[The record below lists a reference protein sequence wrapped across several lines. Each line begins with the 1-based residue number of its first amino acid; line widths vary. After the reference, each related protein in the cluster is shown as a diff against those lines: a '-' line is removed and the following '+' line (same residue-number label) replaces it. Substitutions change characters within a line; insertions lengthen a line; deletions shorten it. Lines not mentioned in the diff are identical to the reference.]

1 MSEGITDITEAVEP
15 AAVRAH
21 ILEFCGPA
29 LAVCGVDIAAPP
41 ADLDLRA
48 CGAIDSLGFIELVT
62 ELEAAF
68 GVELELE
75 DIDPEQL
82 TMLDPL
88 SRAVAEQAAG
98 ASP

>member
-1 MSEGITDITEAVEP
+1 MSDGTTTQVDAT
-15 AAVRAH
+15 AVRTR
-21 ILEFCGPA
+21 ILEVCGPA
-29 LAVCGVDIAAPP
+29 LAVCGVDVAAPP

-62 ELEAAF
+62 ELEEVF

-82 TMLDPL
+82 TMLEPL
-88 SRAVAEQAAG
+88 AAAVAAQASG
-98 ASP
+98 SVP

>member
-1 MSEGITDITEAVEP
+1 MSDGSTTTTVDA

-21 ILEFCGPA
+21 ILQVCGPA
-29 LAVCGVDIAAPP
+29 LAVYGVDVAAPP

-62 ELEAAF
+62 ELEELF
-68 GVELELE
+68 GIELELE

-82 TMLDPL
+82 TMLEPL
-88 SRAVAEQAAG
+88 AAAVAAQASG
-98 ASP
+98 AAP

>member
-1 MSEGITDITEAVEP
+1 MSDGTTTRVDT
-15 AAVRAH
+15 AAVRAR
-21 ILEFCGPA
+21 ILEVCGPA
-29 LAVCGVDIAAPP
+29 LAVCGVDVAAPP

-62 ELEAAF
+62 ELEEVF

-82 TMLDPL
+82 TMLEPL
-88 SRAVAEQAAG
+88 AAAVAAQASG
-98 ASP
+98 TER